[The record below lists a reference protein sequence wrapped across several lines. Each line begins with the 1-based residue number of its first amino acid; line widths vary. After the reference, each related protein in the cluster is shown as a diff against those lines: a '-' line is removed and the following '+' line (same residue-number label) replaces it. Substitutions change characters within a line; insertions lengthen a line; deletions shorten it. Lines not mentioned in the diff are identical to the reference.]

1 MSRLLQNSE
10 KVLVTLW
17 VGSLW
22 AIGYLA
28 VPILFSALDDRMLA
42 GMLAG
47 KMFTVVSFTG
57 TVCGIAL
64 LAMALMAS
72 EHTLKV
78 RRIILL
84 VLMLVIVQIGEFV
97 LQPAMAELKAHG
109 LVEGSE
115 VAARF
120 GMLHGI
126 ASLLYLLNSI
136 GGLMLVLST
145 GREPVALKAGE

>member
-17 VGSLW
+17 IGSLW

-28 VPILFSALDDRMLA
+28 VPILFSTLDDRMLA

-47 KMFTVVSFTG
+47 KMFTVVSFIG
-57 TVCGIAL
+57 LGCGVVL
-64 LAMALMAS
+64 LAMAITAS
-72 EHTLKV
+72 V
-78 RRIILL
+78 RPLRSKRVILL
-84 VLMLVIVQIGEFV
+84 LLMLVIVLIGEFV
-97 LQPAMAELKAHG
+97 LQPAMADLKAHG

-136 GGLMLVLST
+136 GGLILVFST
-145 GREPVALKAGE
+145 GRDPEALRAGE